1 MILLFCF
8 QGSSLFPKSM
18 SVFFIEEWIQRWSQ
32 IAEHGGGD
40 YKQTEL
46 NTRKSV
52 NLQELRSERKHYMH

>member
-32 IAEHGGGD
+32 IAEHGGGRLQANGAK
-40 YKQTEL
+40 YTEIGQL
-46 NTRKSV
+46 TRTK
-52 NLQELRSERKHYMH
+52 K